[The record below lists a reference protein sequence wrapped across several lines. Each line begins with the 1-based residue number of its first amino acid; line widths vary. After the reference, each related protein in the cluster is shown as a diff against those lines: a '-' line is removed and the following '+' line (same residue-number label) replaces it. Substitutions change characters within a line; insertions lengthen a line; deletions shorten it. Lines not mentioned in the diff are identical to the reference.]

1 METALENE
9 IFNICNIVLEV
20 TMRDGNSISS
30 SSSQPSLRTVLEVTM
45 RDGN

>member
-20 TMRDGNSISS
+20 TMRDGNGIG
-30 SSSQPSLRTVLEVTM
+30 E
-45 RDGN
+45 